1 MRGEREWHMGLN
13 GGGLGP
19 SACGRV
25 GGGQRHRQQR
35 RVCQWAGL
43 GRHSALC
50 ELFKYVSNQFERIRS
65 KEVLPLLKNI
75 QLKYGCV
82 DNLMGN
88 KLPHWN
94 FSKFELEFELKIG
107 EPI

>member
-1 MRGEREWHMGLN
+1 
-13 GGGLGP
+13 
-19 SACGRV
+19 
-25 GGGQRHRQQR
+25 
-35 RVCQWAGL
+35 
-43 GRHSALC
+43 
-50 ELFKYVSNQFERIRS
+50 LFKYVSNQFERIRS